1 MVIVLSFENSYGVNE
16 PKIVFSLSSK
26 NKIENNLSFIFCFV
40 FIYRDVNSEIVVVS
54 NRASFVIRKFCIAR
68 KTHSFPRL
76 GCNYLKN
83 LAKSCISRDCQVQN
97 IIFIGI

>member
-26 NKIENNLSFIFCFV
+26 NKIENNRSFIFCFV
-40 FIYRDVNSEIVVVS
+40 FIYRDVRSEIVVVS

-76 GCNYLKN
+76 GSPGCNHEK
-83 LAKSCISRDCQVQN
+83 KSCEIMY
-97 IIFIGI
+97 FKGLT